1 MTCHEIEALKLGLM
15 NVLGTT
21 DESARQHAY
30 AELEGALEGPIEAL
44 AEAEDLSAVQRH
56 LDAALVDLEETVATT
71 EKATLSMITSADDS
85 LLSAMPNSQFNDSV
99 CRESQCLMGL
109 LRRMTYC
116 MRLSQSTNDV
126 MLNYL
131 RPLR

>member
-71 EKATLSMITSADDS
+71 EKSDPEYDYLRGRLIAV
-85 LLSAMPNSQFNDSV
+85 DSV

>member
-71 EKATLSMITSADDS
+71 EKSDHEYDYLRGRLIAVRDAEQSIQRLSMQGESVLNGFAETHD
-85 LLSAMPNSQFNDSV
+85 LLHETFPVD
-99 CRESQCLMGL
+99 E
-109 LRRMTYC
+109 
-116 MRLSQSTNDV
+116 
-126 MLNYL
+126 
-131 RPLR
+131 

>member
-15 NVLGTT
+15 NDLGTS

-44 AEAEDLSAVQRH
+44 AEAEDLSAIQRH

-71 EKATLSMITSADDS
+71 EKTDPEYD
-85 LLSAMPNSQFNDSV
+85 
-99 CRESQCLMGL
+99 
-109 LRRMTYC
+109 
-116 MRLSQSTNDV
+116 
-126 MLNYL
+126 YL
-131 RPLR
+131 RGRLIAVRDAEQSIQRLNTQGESVLTGFAETHDLLHETFPVEEE